1 MRLKELRT
9 RRKLRQQD
17 VADAVNCS
25 QAVYSRYEN
34 GEREPSK
41 DTLNRLADFYGVSV
55 DYILGRDPVADVPP
69 TREPQSAQDAQYEI
83 RILHRG
89 NHAMTKEQLDRREAL
104 MRLLWEMDDDELDRA
119 TQVIDLMSPRKK
131 QNATDDN

>member
-1 MRLKELRT
+1 MRLKELRA

-55 DYILGRDPVADVPP
+55 DYILGRDSVADVPP
-69 TREPQSAQDAQYEI
+69 TREPQPAQEAQYEI

-89 NHAMTKEQLDRREAL
+89 NTTMTQEQLDRREAL
-104 MRLLWEMDDDELDRA
+104 MRVLWDMDDDGLDTAERLINI
-119 TQVIDLMSPRKK
+119 VNGKK
-131 QNATDDN
+131 D

>member
-9 RRKLRQQD
+9 HRKLRQQD
-17 VADAVNCS
+17 VADAINCS

-55 DYILGRDPVADVPP
+55 DYILGRDPVTAAPP
-69 TREPQSAQDAQYEI
+69 TREPQPAQDAQYEI

-89 NHAMTKEQLDRREAL
+89 NNAMTQEQIDRREAL
-104 MRLLWEMDDDELDRA
+104 MRLLWEMDDDGLDTAERL
-119 TQVIDLMSPRKK
+119 IDIVNGKK
-131 QNATDDN
+131 G

>member
-1 MRLKELRT
+1 MRLKELRA

-17 VADAVNCS
+17 VADAINCS

-55 DYILGRDPVADVPP
+55 DYIIGRDPVP
-69 TREPQSAQDAQYEI
+69 TSPTTQEATQEQ
-83 RILHRG
+83 
-89 NHAMTKEQLDRREAL
+89 KEQLEIRVLARGGGQLTPEQIKKRNAL
-104 MRLLWEMDDDELDRA
+104 LRMLMDMDDDELDTA
-119 TQVIDLMSPRKK
+119 EKLISIVSGKK
-131 QNATDDN
+131 E